1 MIRAAQIRELF
12 YFLCT
17 FFGEWV
23 FGFVPLPSP
32 VEEKAITATI
42 DYLDTLIITGDP
54 EFWSRTEVYL
64 NEQLEQ
70 LGSALLRQE
79 FLLRVIGDRFD
90 PAVLA
95 GTLSSTPQ

>member
-1 MIRAAQIRELF
+1 
-12 YFLCT
+12 
-17 FFGEWV
+17 
-23 FGFVPLPSP
+23 
-32 VEEKAITATI
+32 
-42 DYLDTLIITGDP
+42 
-54 EFWSRTEVYL
+54 VYL

-95 GTLSSTPQ
+95 GKLRG